1 MTFIFPARR
10 IATATETIK
19 LDVVSNVR
27 NCANHSY
34 RCAARYE
41 HVPPSV

>member
-1 MTFIFPARR
+1 MTFTFPARR

-27 NCANHSY
+27 SYANSSY